1 MAVPQLVFAFQNS
14 NHLHVGFG
22 FMFIQDFEPVLDRLA
37 ILRFNRRE
45 IALRSFDFFTHS
57 IKLLR
62 KDKTPPEGGVLLCG
76 D

>member
-1 MAVPQLVFAFQNS
+1 M
-14 NHLHVGFG
+14 GFG
-22 FMFIQDFEPVLDRLA
+22 FVFIQDFEPVFNRLA

-45 IALRSFDFFTHS
+45 ITLWSFDLFTHL